1 MATTLL
7 TVVAMVAFAGNSIL
21 CRMALGQGL
30 IDAASF
36 TTIRAASGAVVLACI
51 VLVRHGRLTPSRA
64 DWLPAAMLFGYM
76 VSFSFAYV
84 SLSAGTGALIL
95 FGAVQATMIVWAV
108 RSGERLTALSWTGL
122 GLAVI
127 GLIWLVAPGLAAPDA
142 VGAMLMAASGI
153 AWGVYTLLGRR
164 QSEPVQRTTRNFL
177 LATPLALA
185 VSLVMAGTRDWNLS
199 GVSLAA
205 ASGGITSGLGYV
217 VWYTAVPRLTATQA
231 ATVQLTVPAIAAALG
246 VLLLSETVTT
256 RLVLASVAVLGGV
269 GIVIAQRAARADPTG
284 SR

>member
-1 MATTLL
+1 
-7 TVVAMVAFAGNSIL
+7 
-21 CRMALGQGL
+21 
-30 IDAASF
+30 
-36 TTIRAASGAVVLACI
+36 
-51 VLVRHGRLTPSRA
+51 VLVRHGQLTPSRA